1 MAFENE
7 LNSSSLSST
16 GSGSVLNTTSSGGVR
31 SLGRNV
37 LDSIDNKNKKNDRRK
52 KPEIIDGRNLVNRA
66 ESVGIKGDCIM
77 SIQRLYEVDSD
88 EQNFTTDEFLKR
100 LQERPS
106 DSTFSTNRSSS
117 PPSFPQGE
125 VQQLS
130 TGARRLDSPLLRGT
144 GFGSGAGGRAKSGTI
159 AASAG
164 TIALPTPDNLQENM
178 NISYESKNQ
187 GMGNS
192 VMNAILNSVGVA
204 LGIMKPGEGQQ
215 GPIDT
220 ITSTFKEA
228 KNFYSDPTKISNLL
242 SAVTNAQGLTSFN
255 MAFNNSMV
263 QQFSGVTP
271 RTFNFRWKLY
281 ADSES
286 GTKAIFSIIQMLK
299 EASHPELID
308 PYFNIVRYPSVFP
321 RFDIRSPNGL
331 IIFPVFESVIT
342 DVTVDYSASGS
353 PFFFKSG
360 APTSIALSLTVMEIT
375 SRTREDYQRVRSG
388 FA

>member
-66 ESVGIKGDCIM
+66 DSIGIKGDCIM

-130 TGARRLDSPLLRGT
+130 TGARRLDSPL
-144 GFGSGAGGRAKSGTI
+144 
-159 AASAG
+159 
-164 TIALPTPDNLQENM
+164 
-178 NISYESKNQ
+178 
-187 GMGNS
+187 
-192 VMNAILNSVGVA
+192 
-204 LGIMKPGEGQQ
+204 
-215 GPIDT
+215 
-220 ITSTFKEA
+220 
-228 KNFYSDPTKISNLL
+228 
-242 SAVTNAQGLTSFN
+242 
-255 MAFNNSMV
+255 
-263 QQFSGVTP
+263 
-271 RTFNFRWKLY
+271 
-281 ADSES
+281 
-286 GTKAIFSIIQMLK
+286 
-299 EASHPELID
+299 
-308 PYFNIVRYPSVFP
+308 
-321 RFDIRSPNGL
+321 IRC
-331 IIFPVFESVIT
+331 
-342 DVTVDYSASGS
+342 
-353 PFFFKSG
+353 
-360 APTSIALSLTVMEIT
+360 
-375 SRTREDYQRVRSG
+375 
-388 FA
+388 